1 MAEAVELAVRGLGHT
16 APNPAVGCVLVK
28 AGRVVGRGYHRRA
41 GLAHAEA
48 EALRDA
54 GRRARGATAY
64 VTLEPCSHHGR
75 TPPCADA
82 LIDAGVARVVV
93 GARDPN
99 LSVGGKGLKR
109 LRAAGVDVRTR
120 ILSSDCQELIRGFR
134 SWVET
139 GKPWVHLK
147 LASTLDGRIAAR
159 GGDSKWISSPASR
172 TLVQRMRARSD
183 AILVGVGTVRADDP
197 RLTCRL
203 AGSRDPV
210 RVILDD
216 KLLTPTTA
224 RVVRGRGGCLI
235 AAAAASP
242 TKKRRLEGAGAEI
255 LDMSVRGKRGWHRLL
270 RELGR
275 RGMHELLVEG
285 GSGVATSLIRAGMV
299 NSVTIF
305 YNPRF
310 MGSDGVP
317 LVGGL
322 AVRSPAR
329 ALRMSTQGVFVL
341 GDDIV
346 WTGKPE

>member
-183 AILVGVGTVRADDP
+183 AILA
-197 RLTCRL
+197 
-203 AGSRDPV
+203 RDPV